1 MRRKQ
6 SVVLLAA
13 GCVLAII
20 VGVGLGELAHKM
32 HISYTRMVV
41 VTHPIQAGE
50 RFSTQNLAIAR
61 VPAKDIPA
69 GYVQPSPSILDRYAA
84 VPLTPGSPLVESEIA
99 KAPLGTMPATERLFM
114 LPVSANDTVP
124 GVTAGEHI
132 TVWSTH
138 RKSFPVQL
146 LTHVLVEQVHTTSS
160 ATTYTLVLTP
170 AQVRTLVTALASNST
185 MYVELVPPS
194 ALATPKVGRI
204 NNG

>member
-1 MRRKQ
+1 MKRKQ

-32 HISYTRMVV
+32 HISYARMVV
-41 VTHPIQAGE
+41 VTHSIQAGE
-50 RFSTQNLAIAR
+50 RFSTQNLAITR

-69 GYVQPSPSILDRYAA
+69 TYVSPSPSILDRYAA
-84 VPLTPGSPLVESEIA
+84 VPLAPGSPLVESEIA
-99 KAPLGTMPATERLFM
+99 KAPLGTMPATERLFT
-114 LPVSANDTVP
+114 LPVSADDTVP

-132 TVWSTH
+132 TVWAAH
-138 RKSFPVQL
+138 RKGFPVQL
-146 LTHVLVEQVHTTSS
+146 LVHVLVEQTHTTSS
-160 ATTYTLVLTP
+160 ATAYTLVLTP

-204 NNG
+204 TNG